1 MPIFRHELYVE
12 RPIEAVFAA
21 VADVHT
27 HPRWQS
33 GLIEADAKG
42 GALGVGEKGAEVRR
56 IFGRSVRFHYEITH
70 FELPHSWGFRVLEG
84 PLLLSALLHFKSTG
98 VGTSI
103 ASQLTIPGIAGRLLG
118 PIMLHQQ
125 KHNYQRLR
133 VLLETRKL

>member
-27 HPRWQS
+27 HPKWQM
-33 GLIEADAKG
+33 GLIEADAKE
-42 GALGVGEKGAEVRR
+42 GALGVGEKGVEVRR

-70 FELPHSWGFRVLEG
+70 LEPLDSWGFRVLEG
-84 PLLLSALLHFKSTG
+84 PILLSALLRFKSTE

-103 ASQLTIPGIAGRLLG
+103 ASQLTISGVVGWLLG

-125 KHNYQRLR
+125 KRNYQRLKA
-133 VLLETRKL
+133 LLETRKL